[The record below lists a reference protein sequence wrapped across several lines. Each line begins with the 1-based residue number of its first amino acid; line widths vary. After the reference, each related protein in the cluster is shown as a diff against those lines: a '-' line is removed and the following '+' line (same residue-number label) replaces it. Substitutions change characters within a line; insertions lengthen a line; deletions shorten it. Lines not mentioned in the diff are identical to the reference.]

1 MINKIYVP
9 GRLAIKID
17 GTAYFKADDKEILN
31 KYLLEIMNGNPD
43 VQVELSVVTVNTK
56 KTLPQLRYFYGVVLP
71 VVKVALEE
79 LQGEP
84 LTKDEV
90 VQFLKEKYFYEEV
103 IDGDEF
109 VKVPMSLS
117 KATKQEVNTFIHNV
131 IEFANE
137 VLQAHIPE
145 PN

>member
-31 KYLLEIMNGNPD
+31 KYLLEIMDGDPD
-43 VQVELSVVTVNTK
+43 VQVELSVVRVNTK
-56 KTLPQLRYFYGVVLP
+56 KTIPQLRYFYGVVLP

-103 IDGDEF
+103 IDGDAF
-109 VKVPMSLS
+109 IKVPMSLS
-117 KATKQEVNTFIHNV
+117 KATKQEVNSFIHNV

>member
-109 VKVPMSLS
+109 IKVPMSLS